1 MPKEKQFQQPE
12 EELNEVS
19 QKNPCIFCVLKNKK
33 DAYVIEDMFPALFAL
48 EKVSHTEEI
57 SFN

>member
-19 QKNPCIFCVLKNKK
+19 QKNPCILCSKKQK
-33 DAYVIEDMFPALFAL
+33 DAYVIEDMFPALLAL
-48 EKVSHTEEI
+48 EKVSHTEQI
-57 SFN
+57 SFS